1 MLNSRSPRVHHN
13 RSRSSSLTRR
23 QAFGFG
29 AAAASVPLLASCA
42 GGGSGG
48 EATVYDQPS
57 GDVPAEYADRQRV
70 VMWSNFT
77 SHSGSVLQKN
87 IDAFNESQEDIFC
100 EVQIFEGYANVAS
113 KLTASLQAQQAP
125 DISILSDV
133 DWNRFYLND
142 ALEPLTGYFD
152 DSFGPDA
159 FSERFITEGT
169 VKDDIWWLP
178 FGRSTPL
185 FYYNRDLFAEV
196 GLPDRAP
203 ETYDEYREWGQEL
216 NSFSGGGDVTMR
228 AYPGGD
234 DWYFQGSSWAFGG
247 GYSDGMDMQF
257 TTDAT
262 VAALEFDRAFIFD
275 DKSGYLSTDHAADF
289 VAGTAATILNSTGAL
304 TSVVEAAEFEV
315 GCGFLPEQETVG
327 VPTGGGGVSIFR
339 YASEERKQA
348 AWEVLK
354 FLSTGQASVDWTLGT
369 GYLPTTKAA
378 LESEEVAQRAEDN
391 PNFQVAIDQLER
403 AQGPDVVRRYVP
415 ECAPEAKDAI
425 QAVYSGGAD
434 PLAALETMQSN
445 LEAGIEKIRD
455 QYEERVG
462 S

>member
-1 MLNSRSPRVHHN
+1 MRPSRSLRPHQK
-13 RSRSSSLTRR
+13 SAPSLTRR
-23 QAFGFG
+23 QALGLG
-29 AAAASVPLLASCA
+29 AAAASVPLLASCS
-42 GGGSGG
+42 GGGGLGG
-48 EATVYDQPS
+48 EGQVYDQPS
-57 GDVPAEYADRQRV
+57 GDVPAEYEDRQRV

-77 SHSGSVLQKN
+77 SHNANVLQKN

-100 EVQIFEGYANVAS
+100 EIQIFEGYDNVES
-113 KLTASLQAQQAP
+113 KLAASLQAKQVP

-133 DWNRFYLND
+133 VWNRFYLND

-152 DSFGPDA
+152 DSFGTDA

-169 VKDDIWWLP
+169 VKGDVWWLP

-203 ETYDEYREWGQEL
+203 ETYEEYREWGKEL
-216 NSFSGGGDVTMR
+216 NAFAGGGDVVMR
-228 AYPGGD
+228 AYTGSD

-247 GYSDGMDMQF
+247 GYSDGLDMLF

-275 DKSGYLSTDHAADF
+275 DKSGYLSSDPSADF
-289 VAGTAATILNSTGAL
+289 VAGTAATILQSTGAL
-304 TSVVEAAEFEV
+304 TSVVEAADFEV
-315 GCGFLPEQETVG
+315 GCGFLPEQETTG

-369 GYLPTTKAA
+369 GYMPTSKAA
-378 LESEEVAQRAEDN
+378 LESEEVAQRAAEN

-415 ECAPEAKDAI
+415 ECVPEAKAAI
-425 QAVYSGGAD
+425 QAVYSGGSD
-434 PLAALETMQSN
+434 PAAALETMQKN
-445 LEAGIEKIRD
+445 LEAGIEKIRA